1 MSGAEFLRYNF
12 KRQLFIIVAA
22 FEDNLS
28 DGVLGGVR
36 DRKMREVCARAVKE
50 VARQIVKEKR
60 GRARCVGHYFDILPR
75 EAAAPTCAECFE
87 RRLFRGE
94 TRGIVL
100 RRNNAA
106 PLAIVALARCED
118 AHGKARRAAQD
129 GAHPRH
135 FDYVDAD

>member
-12 KRQLFIIVAA
+12 KRQLFTTGAA
-22 FEDNLS
+22 FEDDLS
-28 DGVLGGVR
+28 DSMLGGVR

-60 GRARCVGHYFDILPR
+60 GRARCVGNYFDVLPR
-75 EAAAPTCAECFE
+75 EAAAPTCAEGFE

-106 PLAIVALARCED
+106 PLAIVALARRED

-135 FDYVDAD
+135 FDDVDAD